1 LTLLAIAHGR
11 VQPAPQS
18 IAQGFGHY
26 QTLAFKTL
34 HHPVRQGCDAHSGRH
49 HLNQQQGVI
58 HAFQLRADA
67 CRLQE
72 VTPDVQTTALHR
84 VDQQRFG
91 CQIFRRDARFRGQ
104 GMIRCQHQPHF
115 EIKHRRIVQTAA
127 RQNVRGHHQ
136 VQLTLHQGRLRI
148 KGHTGFKVHFHLRP
162 LLAEILKRRGQ
173 PLNTAVTLNGDT
185 QSGLLRLMAGLQC
198 AGDLRQHLIGQLQ
211 QDLPLRCK
219 AQRLALTHEQT
230 EAKALFQI
238 AELVRKG
245 GLRLVQR
252 GRRRRKRTAIS
263 QRLERFQVFYLD
275 HESPSLRHEHYA
287 LEEYTVPANYRCVNI
302 WTAK

>member
-1 LTLLAIAHGR
+1 LTLLAITHSR

-18 IAQGFGHY
+18 LAQGLGHH

-34 HHPVRQGCDAHSGRH
+34 HHPVRQRRDAHSGRH

-58 HAFQLRADA
+58 HAFQLRTDA

-72 VTPDVQTTALHR
+72 VTPDIQTTALNR
-84 VDQQRFG
+84 IDQQRFRR
-91 CQIFRRDARFRGQ
+91 QIFRRDARFRGQ
-104 GMIRCQHQPHF
+104 RMIRGQHQTHF
-115 EIKHRRIVQTAA
+115 KIKHRGIVQTAA

-136 VQLTLHQGRLRI
+136 IQLALYEGRLRV
-148 KGHTGFKVHFHLRP
+148 KSHAGVKVHLHLRP
-162 LLAEILKRRGQ
+162 LLTEVLKRGGQ
-173 PLNTAVTLNGDT
+173 PLNTAVTLNGDAQFT
-185 QSGLLRLMAGLQC
+185 LLRLMAGLQR

-211 QDLPLRCK
+211 QDLPLRRK
-219 AQRLALTHEQT
+219 AQRLTLTHKQT

-252 GRRRRKRTAIS
+252 GRRRRERTAVP
-263 QRLERFQVFYLD
+263 QRL
-275 HESPSLRHEHYA
+275 
-287 LEEYTVPANYRCVNI
+287 
-302 WTAK
+302 